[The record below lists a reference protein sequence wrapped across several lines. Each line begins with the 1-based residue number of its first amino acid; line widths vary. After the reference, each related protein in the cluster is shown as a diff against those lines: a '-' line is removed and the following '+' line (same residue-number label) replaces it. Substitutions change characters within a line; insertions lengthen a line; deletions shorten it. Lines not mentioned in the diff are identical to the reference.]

1 MDGEARCSV
10 TGDLAGLLLCFTF
23 LTFLLCDGS
32 EKGVGFYRWRGGA
45 TAPAPPVTGWAV
57 VASGDGGGHVGGK
70 FTAVNA
76 AERKRESRKAS

>member
-32 EKGVGFYRWRGGA
+32 EKGVGFYR
-45 TAPAPPVTGWAV
+45 APP
-57 VASGDGGGHVGGK
+57 
-70 FTAVNA
+70 
-76 AERKRESRKAS
+76 RQPRP